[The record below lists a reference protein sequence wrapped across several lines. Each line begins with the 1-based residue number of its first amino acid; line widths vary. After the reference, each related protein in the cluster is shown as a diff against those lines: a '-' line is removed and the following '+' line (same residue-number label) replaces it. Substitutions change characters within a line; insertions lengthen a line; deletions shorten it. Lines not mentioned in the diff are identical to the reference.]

1 MGGIYDEYDESRIKT
16 VSHPGFLFYGIPFFQ
31 KYPQPLHKRRVSMA
45 RTAASCSRKETLKTE
60 DVLLGSYRSI
70 GLTMVLCPLSIY
82 DS

>member
-16 VSHPGFLFYGIPFFQ
+16 GIPFFQ

-70 GLTMVLCPLSIY
+70 GLMMVLCPLSIY